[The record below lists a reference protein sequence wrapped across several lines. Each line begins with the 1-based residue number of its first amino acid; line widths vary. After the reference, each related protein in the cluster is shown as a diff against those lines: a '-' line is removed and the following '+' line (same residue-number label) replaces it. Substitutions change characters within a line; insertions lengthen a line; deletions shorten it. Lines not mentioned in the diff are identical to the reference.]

1 MLAERLVQLYEEY
14 RAPVG
19 REQEILREIN
29 RIAGKAKPIRGTL
42 VYKWV
47 KNKAGRRYWYYLH
60 IKEGGGTRS
69 IYLGSQIPKHLAEG
83 VEAGKRLRE
92 LETRLRSISRR
103 RLEIE
108 ERLRRAIDIL
118 R

>member
-1 MLAERLVQLYEEY
+1 MAGGGGIIAVGAL
-14 RAPVG
+14 VG

-60 IKEGGGTRS
+60 IKAGEPGAYTWALTS
-69 IYLGSQIPKHLAEG
+69 LNTSQ
-83 VEAGKRLRE
+83 RE
-92 LETRLRSISRR
+92 LRW
-103 RLEIE
+103 
-108 ERLRRAIDIL
+108 ERGSGNWRQG
-118 R
+118 